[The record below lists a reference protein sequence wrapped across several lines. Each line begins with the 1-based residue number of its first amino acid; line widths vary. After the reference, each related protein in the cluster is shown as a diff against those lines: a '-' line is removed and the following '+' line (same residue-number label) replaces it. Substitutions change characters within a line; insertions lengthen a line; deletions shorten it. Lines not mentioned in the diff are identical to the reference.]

1 MSSPKGRPPAGTPPR
16 AGHSAPSV
24 PSAPPAPEDAKG
36 APVEA
41 TPPPKAPAAVSV
53 PLDAV
58 KRDAE
63 VIAFIE
69 KANEYT
75 GAIGYTEHGA
85 RHANLVGNIAYNI
98 LRRLGKDER
107 EAQLAAI
114 AGYLHD
120 IGNLVGR
127 MSHQYTGA
135 VLAARTLARLGM
147 DPTEQAIVM
156 GAIGNHEE
164 PHGEPVSSVGAAV
177 ILSDKSDVHRSRVR
191 NPDPTTF
198 DIHDRVNYA
207 VEHSFLRV
215 DEKNKTITLELTIDT
230 ELSQVMEYFEIFLS
244 RMVMCRRAA
253 AFLGCSFK
261 LQINGVKLL

>member
-1 MSSPKGRPPAGTPPR
+1 MNRQEEEAAGVPTEPSPPPA
-16 AGHSAPSV
+16 
-24 PSAPPAPEDAKG
+24 
-36 APVEA
+36 
-41 TPPPKAPAAVSV
+41 KAVAVA
-53 PLDAV
+53 LDEV
-58 KRDAE
+58 KRHPA
-63 VIAFIE
+63 VVAFLE

-75 GAIGYTEHGA
+75 GAIGYTEHGV
-85 RHANLVGNIAYNI
+85 RHASLTANIAYNI
-98 LRRLGKDER
+98 LKRLRSDER

-127 MSHQYTGA
+127 QNHEHTGA
-135 VLAARTLARLGM
+135 VLAGRILAELGM
-147 DPTEQAIVM
+147 DPPECAIVM

-164 PHGEPVSSVGAAV
+164 PHGEPVSTVGAAV

-191 NPDPTTF
+191 NPEPRTF

-215 DEKNKTITLELTIDT
+215 DEKSKTITLELTIDT
-230 ELSQVMEYFEIFLS
+230 ALSQVMEYFEIFLS

-253 AFLGCSFK
+253 EFLGCAFK

>member
-1 MSSPKGRPPAGTPPR
+1 MAE
-16 AGHSAPSV
+16 SAEILAAKQRLV
-24 PSAPPAPEDAKG
+24 TLED
-36 APVEA
+36 
-41 TPPPKAPAAVSV
+41 
-53 PLDAV
+53 V

-63 VIAFIE
+63 VDAYVT

-85 RHANLVGNIAYNI
+85 RHANLTANIAYNT
-98 LRRLGKDER
+98 LKRLAHPER
-107 EAQLAAI
+107 DAQLAAI
-114 AGYLHD
+114 AAYLHD

-127 MSHQYTGA
+127 INHEHTGA
-135 VLAARTLARLGM
+135 MLANEILRRLGM
-147 DPTEQAIVM
+147 DAVERAVVM

-164 PHGEPVSSVGAAV
+164 KGGEPVSPVGAAV
-177 ILSDKSDVHRSRVR
+177 ILADKSDVHRSRVR

-215 DEKNKTITLELTIDT
+215 DEKSKTIALELTIDT
-230 ELSQVMEYFEIFLS
+230 KLSQVMEYFEIFLS

-253 AFLGCSFK
+253 QFLACAFK
-261 LQINGVKLL
+261 LQINGAKLL